1 MRVGGQTDQPKVV
14 QEVLTDLNISRY
26 LILRLDALPFKETA
40 KGDSSMEQALG
51 SGHRCAAGYPDV
63 KRKVDGHLLTAHQG
77 WVLGEGGACT
87 VHLWLQAV
95 LDCLRHLPRWERER
109 GRVCQ
114 QASGNESPRL
124 LCVDSDIRGFQEEGE
139 DTSVHLRT
147 FLCL

>member
-1 MRVGGQTDQPKVV
+1 MIICKRPVHSDDLLQKARP
-14 QEVLTDLNISRY
+14 VLTDLNISRY

-40 KGDSSMEQALG
+40 KGDSSTEQALG

-63 KRKVDGHLLTAHQG
+63 KRKVDGHLLTANQG

-109 GRVCQ
+109 EGARV
-114 QASGNESPRL
+114 P
-124 LCVDSDIRGFQEEGE
+124 
-139 DTSVHLRT
+139 TSLGQ
-147 FLCL
+147 

>member
-1 MRVGGQTDQPKVV
+1 
-14 QEVLTDLNISRY
+14 
-26 LILRLDALPFKETA
+26 
-40 KGDSSMEQALG
+40 MEQALG

-63 KRKVDGHLLTAHQG
+63 KRKVDGHLLTVNQG

-87 VHLWLQAV
+87 VHLWLQAK
-95 LDCLRHLPRWERER
+95 LDCLRHLPAWERER

-124 LCVDSDIRGFQEEGE
+124 CCVDSNIRGFQEEGE

>member
-1 MRVGGQTDQPKVV
+1 M
-14 QEVLTDLNISRY
+14 
-26 LILRLDALPFKETA
+26 RLDALPFKETG

-63 KRKVDGHLLTAHQG
+63 KRKVDGHLLTANQG

-95 LDCLRHLPRWERER
+95 LDCLRHLPAWERER
-109 GRVCQ
+109 ERARVPT
-114 QASGNESPRL
+114 SPRL
-124 LCVDSDIRGFQEEGE
+124 LCVDSNIRGFQEEGE

-147 FLCL
+147 FPCL